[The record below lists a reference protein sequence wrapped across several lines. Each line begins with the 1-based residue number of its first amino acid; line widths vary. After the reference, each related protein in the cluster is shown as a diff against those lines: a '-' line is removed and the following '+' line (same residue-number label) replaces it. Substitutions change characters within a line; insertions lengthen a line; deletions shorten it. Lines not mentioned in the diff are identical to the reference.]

1 MQPAATYFSVAA
13 LIWAHGLGAPDSD
26 LLLVQQQGP
35 HDRAPYWALPGGSVE
50 TGELL
55 LDGLFRE
62 VYEETG
68 VQIRQLGELAYTARL
83 DNAAH
88 GYQSHTRVFA
98 VQEWEGRVLPADPDQ
113 LILDV
118 AFFPLTAALERLADI
133 PWRIMRE
140 PLLAY
145 LKGRTSAG
153 SVWLYNQDGN
163 EPPRL
168 IARLQGPAAA

>member
-1 MQPAATYFSVAA
+1 MLPAATHFSVAA
-13 LIWAHGLGAPDSD
+13 LIWAHGRGAPDGD

-35 HDRAPYWALPGGSVE
+35 HDREPYWALPGGRVE

-68 VQIRQLGELAYTARL
+68 VQIRQLGELVYTARL
-83 DNAAH
+83 DNAVH

-118 AFFPLTAALERLADI
+118 AFLPIAAALERLAAI
-133 PWRIMRE
+133 PWRVMRE

-145 LKGRTSAG
+145 LEGRTSAG
-153 SVWLYNQDGN
+153 CVWLYHQEGDQA
-163 EPPRL
+163 PQL
-168 IARLQGPAAA
+168 ITRLQGPAAA